1 MDNGLCGL
9 CLRVGA
15 LAAQLISFKRLLS
28 YRCVQGVQSVQSV
41 GIFLMVFLPL
51 FFGNELL
58 EVTVELARQL

>member
-28 YRCVQGVQSVQSV
+28 YRCVQGVQCV
-41 GIFLMVFLPL
+41 GIFLIVFLPL
-51 FFGNELL
+51 FLANEFL
-58 EVTVELARQL
+58 EVTAELTL